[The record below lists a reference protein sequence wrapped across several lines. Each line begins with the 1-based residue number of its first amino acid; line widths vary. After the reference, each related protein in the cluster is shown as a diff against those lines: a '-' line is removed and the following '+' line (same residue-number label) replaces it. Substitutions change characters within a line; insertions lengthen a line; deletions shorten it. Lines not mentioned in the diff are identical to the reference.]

1 MVGGTISPF
10 FYFPYLMGAALRK
23 KIIWGVIA
31 LCAGSFAIKSCLDSQ
46 AAEQEHQEQK
56 KFRQESVTPLLR
68 AVNDATAP
76 SSRP

>member
-10 FYFPYLMGAALRK
+10 FYFPYFMGAALRK

-31 LCAGSFAIKSCLDSQ
+31 LCAGSFALTVYLDRQ

-56 KFRQESVTPLLR
+56 KFRQEYVTPLLR

-76 SSRP
+76 RSCP